1 MDRIRTPLVARSGL
15 VQQIITALTTDRG
28 AVLVGQRGT
37 GRTTL
42 VEIVTRQL
50 STDRYAVTRTTAT
63 EAGRPIPFG
72 PFCQLFPVTGDL
84 ALVPGR
90 IRAELVRR
98 GRSRT
103 PLLVVEDA
111 HWMDDRSASTL
122 LGLAHDSHIRLMV
135 TTRAD
140 VATPDAVVAL
150 WKDRHLRRVDLPPL
164 DPAETATLMQAM
176 LGHAV
181 ASTTVQLVY
190 QWTGGNPRLAT
201 ELVRHGT
208 ATGRLVRD
216 RGLWWWRG
224 PLSVPPHLV
233 ELFLPEPNR
242 LTPTHRDALAALAVS
257 DDLPI
262 ELVDRVAPAAVEELE
277 DLDLLRTTDT
287 EDGVSVGFSHPLLQA
302 IAWAQ
307 VSPAR
312 RRRVASALVEA
323 AHEVGGTA
331 PDPVT
336 VARWQVAV
344 GAPVTGAVLT
354 DAARRIRSHDPEQA
368 LRLARIAFGRDR
380 SARATVV
387 LADAL
392 AERGTGREA
401 QSILYQA
408 TASDRSA
415 AGRIVLS
422 AALALHRCATE
433 RDPASAHAD
442 LRALR
447 AVASLDAPGADVVDG
462 ADALVLLV
470 GQRPAEAIRVAD
482 RLLHRL
488 PGAGSAGGS
497 SALRCRIVRT
507 VALALVGRT
516 DEAAAAGAAVAA
528 DAGGGAGAP
537 DTAGLAAAA
546 LALVGLWR
554 DGSASLPVTDP
565 ILGRWP
571 RPPGTVP
578 GTRLRAVD
586 WPLLVGYARLL
597 RAEYPAAIAPLR
609 EALAQQAVGF
619 RPFRSEASAWLAV
632 SLAGTGRP
640 DDAQRVL
647 DVEPPD
653 RLAVLP
659 GLRPWADGAVAAARG
674 DTRSAGRRLEEAVAA
689 AHTAGCW
696 SVELQYLTWAARL
709 PPADQPVALADRV
722 ARCLRYVDARRLV
735 TEARGELALLSRD
748 RAGLLEHATRLAE
761 MGLHRPAWRLAE
773 AATWVLP
780 GRDQD
785 YARAVALAGRLRGAL
800 GLPAPN
806 LASPTLTA
814 RENEVAALAA
824 TGLPNRE
831 IATRLVV
838 SARTVESHLARVY
851 RKLGIGSRRELRADW
866 FSRAAE
872 GVPGSPTTP
881 DTYLV

>member
-15 VQQIITALTTDRG
+15 VQQILTAVTTDRG

-42 VEIVTRQL
+42 VELVTRQL
-50 STDRYAVTRTTAT
+50 SADRYAVTRTTAT

-72 PFCQLFPVTGDL
+72 PFWQLFPVTGDP

-122 LGLAHDSHIRLMV
+122 LGLAHDGQIRLMV

-164 DPAETATLMQAM
+164 DPTETATLMHAM
-176 LGHAV
+176 LGHPV

-208 ATGRLVRD
+208 ETGRLVHD

-224 PLSVPPHLV
+224 PLDVPPHLV

-242 LTPTHRDALAALAVS
+242 LTPTHRDALAAVAVS

-262 ELVDRVAPAAVEELE
+262 ELIDRVAPDAVEELE

-287 EDGVSVGFSHPLLQA
+287 EDGVSVGFGHPLLQA
-302 IAWAQ
+302 IVWTQ

-312 RRRVASALVEA
+312 RRRVASALVA
-323 AHEVGGTA
+323 AAREVGRST

-336 VARWQVAV
+336 VARWQLAA
-344 GAPVTGAVLT
+344 GAPVAATVLT
-354 DAARRIRSHDPEQA
+354 DTARQVSPHSPEQA
-368 LRLARIAFGRDR
+368 LRLARVAFGRDR

-392 AERGTGREA
+392 AELGAGREA
-401 QSILYQA
+401 QSILHQA
-408 TASDRSA
+408 TASEHSA
-415 AGRIVLS
+415 TGRVVLS

-447 AVASLDAPGADVVDG
+447 AVASLSAPEVLDAVDG

-470 GQRPAEAIRVAD
+470 GQRPADAIRAAD
-482 RLLHRL
+482 RLS
-488 PGAGSAGGS
+488 GTGSAGGS
-497 SALRCRIVRT
+497 SALRCRIART
-507 VALALVGRT
+507 LALALVGRT
-516 DEAAAAGAAVAA
+516 DEAAAAGTAVLA
-528 DAGGGAGAP
+528 DAGGVRAP
-537 DTAGLAAAA
+537 DTAGLAAAV
-546 LALVGLWR
+546 LSLIGLWR
-554 DGSASLPVTDP
+554 DGSAPLPATDP

-571 RPPGTVP
+571 RPPGAIP

-597 RAEYPAAIAPLR
+597 RGEYPGAVEPLR

-632 SLAGTGRP
+632 SLAATGQP
-640 DDAQRVL
+640 AEAQRVL
-647 DVEPPD
+647 DLDPPD

-659 GLRPWADGAVAAARG
+659 GLGPWAAGAIAAARG
-674 DTRSAGRRLEEAVAA
+674 DTRSAGRRFEEAVAA
-689 AHTAGCW
+689 AHAASCW

-709 PPADQPVALADRV
+709 PPADRPVALADRV
-722 ARCLRYVDARRLV
+722 AHCLRYVEAGRLV
-735 TEARGELALLSRD
+735 TEARGELALLDRD
-748 RAGLLEHATRLAE
+748 RAGLLEQATRLTE
-761 MGLHRPAWRLAE
+761 MGLHRRAWRLAE
-773 AATWVLP
+773 AATRVLS

-785 YARAVALAGRLRGAL
+785 YAGAVALAGRLRTAL

-851 RKLGIGSRRELRADW
+851 RKLGIGSRRELRSDW
-866 FSRAAE
+866 FSRAVQD
-872 GVPGSPTTP
+872 GPGMPTAP

>member
-1 MDRIRTPLVARSGL
+1 VNRIRTPLIARSGL
-15 VQQIITALTTDRG
+15 VQQIISAVTTDRG
-28 AVLVGQRGT
+28 AVVVGQRGT

-42 VEIVTRQL
+42 VELVTGQL
-50 STDRYAVTRTTAT
+50 SANRYAVTRTTAT

-72 PFCQLFPVTGDL
+72 LFCQLFPVTGDP
-84 ALVPGR
+84 ALMPGR

-98 GRSRT
+98 GQPRT

-122 LGLAHDSHIRLMV
+122 LGLAHDGHVRLMV

-140 VATPDAVVAL
+140 AATPDAVVAL

-164 DPAETATLMQAM
+164 DPTETATLMHTM

-201 ELVRHGT
+201 ELVRHGI
-208 ATGRLVRD
+208 ATGRLVPD

-242 LTPTHRDALAALAVS
+242 LTPTHRDALAAVAVS
-257 DDLPI
+257 DRASI
-262 ELVDRVAPAAVEELE
+262 ELVDRIAPDAVEELE
-277 DLDLLRTTDT
+277 DLDLLRTSDT

-302 IAWAQ
+302 IVWSQ

-323 AHEVGGTA
+323 AYEAGRVE

-336 VARWQVAV
+336 VARLQVIA
-344 GAPVTGAVLT
+344 GAPVTATMLT
-354 DAARRIRSHDPEQA
+354 EVARQVRSHSPEQA
-368 LRLARIAFGRDR
+368 LRLARVASGRDR

-392 AERGTGREA
+392 AELGTGREA
-401 QSILYQA
+401 QSVLHQA
-408 TASDRSA
+408 TASDHSA
-415 AGRIVLS
+415 TGRVVLS
-422 AALALHRCATE
+422 VALALHRCSTE

-447 AVASLDAPGADVVDG
+447 AVASVGAHDVIDG
-462 ADALVLLV
+462 ADAFVLLL
-470 GQRPAEAIRVAD
+470 GQRPTDAMRVAD
-482 RLLHRL
+482 GLLRRL
-488 PGAGSAGGS
+488 PDAGSVS
-497 SALRCRIVRT
+497 PHPVLRCRIART
-507 VALALVGRT
+507 MALALVGRT
-516 DEAAAAGAAVAA
+516 DEAAVSGAAVVA
-528 DAGGGAGAP
+528 DAGGGARAP
-537 DTAGLAAAA
+537 DTAGLATAV
-546 LALVGLWR
+546 LSLVGLWR
-554 DGSASLPVTDP
+554 DGSAPLPVTDP

-571 RPPGTVP
+571 RLPGEVP
-578 GTRLRAVD
+578 GTGLRTVD

-597 RAEYPAAIAPLR
+597 RGEYGAAIGPLR

-632 SLAGTGRP
+632 SLAAAGQP
-640 DDAQRVL
+640 DDAQQVL
-647 DVEPPD
+647 DVDPPD

-659 GLRPWADGAVAAARG
+659 GLGPWAEGAVAAARG
-674 DTRSAGRRLEEAVAA
+674 DTRLAGRCLGEAVAA
-689 AHTAGCW
+689 AHATGCW
-696 SVELQYLTWAARL
+696 SVELQYLTWAAQL
-709 PPADQPVALADRV
+709 PPADQPAALADRIT
-722 ARCLRYVDARRLV
+722 RCIRYVEARRLV
-735 TEARGELALLSRD
+735 TEARGELALLNRD
-748 RAGLLEHATRLAE
+748 RAGLLEQAIRLVE
-761 MGLHRPAWRLAE
+761 MGLHRRAWRLAE
-773 AATWVLP
+773 AATSALP

-785 YARAVALAGRLRGAL
+785 YAGAVALVGRLRSAL
-800 GLPAPN
+800 GLPAPS
-806 LASPTLTA
+806 LASPTLTV
-814 RENEVAALAA
+814 RETEVAALAA

-851 RKLGIGSRRELRADW
+851 RKLGVGSRRELRAHW
-866 FSRAAE
+866 FSHTVE
-872 GVPGSPTTP
+872 GSPASATTAE
-881 DTYLV
+881 TYLP

>member
-1 MDRIRTPLVARSGL
+1 MDRIGAPLIARSGL
-15 VQQIITALTTDRG
+15 VQQILSAVTADRG

-42 VEIVTRQL
+42 VELVTRQL
-50 STDRYAVTRTTAT
+50 SADRYAVTRTTAT

-72 PFCQLFPVTGDL
+72 PFCQLFPVTGDP

-98 GRSRT
+98 GQSRT

-122 LGLAHDSHIRLMV
+122 LGLAQDGHIRLMV
-135 TTRAD
+135 TTRAE

-164 DPAETATLMQAM
+164 DPTETATLMRAM
-176 LGHAV
+176 LGDAV
-181 ASTTVQLVY
+181 ASTTAQLVY

-208 ATGRLVRD
+208 ATGRLVHD

-224 PLSVPPHLV
+224 ALSVPPHLV
-233 ELFLPEPNR
+233 ELFLPGPNR
-242 LTPTHRDALAALAVS
+242 LTPTHRDALAAVAVS

-262 ELVDRVAPAAVEELE
+262 ELIDRVAPAAVEELE

-287 EDGVSVGFSHPLLQA
+287 EDGVSVGFGHPLLQA
-302 IAWAQ
+302 IVWAQ

-323 AHEVGGTA
+323 AVGDAT

-336 VARWQVAV
+336 VARWQVAA
-344 GAPVTGAVLT
+344 GAPVSPGVLT
-354 DAARRIRSHDPEQA
+354 DAARRVRPHSPEQA
-368 LRLARIAFGRDR
+368 LRLARIAFGQDR

-392 AERGTGREA
+392 AEQGNGREA
-401 QSILYQA
+401 QSVLHQA
-408 TASDRSA
+408 TAAEQSA
-415 AGRIVLS
+415 TGRIVLS
-422 AALALHRCATE
+422 TALAVHRCATE

-442 LRALR
+442 LRALH
-447 AVASLDAPGADVVDG
+447 AAASLAAPGAVDVVDA
-462 ADALVLLV
+462 ADALILLL
-470 GQRPAEAIRVAD
+470 GQRPAEAVRVAD

-488 PGAGSAGGS
+488 SAGGS
-497 SALRCRIVRT
+497 VGNSAVLRCRIART
-507 VALALVGRT
+507 AALALLGRT
-516 DEAAAAGAAVAA
+516 DEAADDGAAMRAA
-528 DAGGGAGAP
+528 ASGDDRAP
-537 DTAGLAAAA
+537 ETAGLAAAVRCL
-546 LALVGLWR
+546 LALWR
-554 DGSASLPVTDP
+554 DGSATLPVTDP

-571 RPPGTVP
+571 RPPGEIP
-578 GTRLRAVD
+578 GTRLRTVD

-597 RAEYPAAIAPLR
+597 RGEYSGAVEPLR

-619 RPFRSEASAWLAV
+619 RLFRSEASAWLAV
-632 SLAGTGRP
+632 SLASAGRP
-640 DDAQRVL
+640 DEAQRVL
-647 DVEPPD
+647 DVDPPD

-659 GLRPWADGAVAAARG
+659 GLRPWADGALAAARG
-674 DTRSAGRRLEEAVAA
+674 DTRSAGRRLDEAATAA
-689 AHTAGCW
+689 RAAGCR

-709 PPADQPVALADRV
+709 PPADRPVGLADRLGT
-722 ARCLRYVDARRLV
+722 CLRYVEARRLA
-735 TEARGELALLSRD
+735 TEARGELALLNRD
-748 RAGLLEHATRLAE
+748 RAGLLGEANRLAE
-761 MGLHRPAWRLAE
+761 MGLHRRAFRLAE
-773 AATWVLP
+773 AATRVLP
-780 GRDQD
+780 GHDQD
-785 YARAVALAGRLRGAL
+785 YAAAVALAGRLRTAL

-806 LASPTLTA
+806 LAAPTLTA

-824 TGLPNRE
+824 SGLPNRE

-866 FSRAAE
+866 FSRSVE
-872 GVPGSPTTP
+872 GGPGEPGTP
-881 DTYLV
+881 DGYPG

>member
-1 MDRIRTPLVARSGL
+1 MDRIGAPLIARSGL
-15 VQQIITALTTDRG
+15 VQQVLSAVTADRG

-42 VEIVTRQL
+42 VELVTRQL
-50 STDRYAVTRTTAT
+50 SADRYAVTRTTAT

-72 PFCQLFPVTGDL
+72 PFSQLFPVTGDP

-122 LGLAHDSHIRLMV
+122 LGLAQDGHIRLMV
-135 TTRAD
+135 TTRAE
-140 VATPDAVVAL
+140 VAAPDAVVAL

-164 DPAETATLMQAM
+164 DPTETATLMRAM
-176 LGHAV
+176 LGDAV

-201 ELVRHGT
+201 ELVRHGIT
-208 ATGRLVRD
+208 TGRLVPD

-224 PLSVPPHLV
+224 ALSVPPQLV
-233 ELFLPEPNR
+233 ELFLPGPNR
-242 LTPTHRDALAALAVS
+242 LTPTHRDALAAVAVS
-257 DDLPI
+257 DDVPI
-262 ELVDRVAPAAVEELE
+262 ELIDRVAPAAVEELE

-302 IAWAQ
+302 IVWAQ

-312 RRRVASALVEA
+312 RRRIASALIEA
-323 AHEVGGTA
+323 AVGGAA

-336 VARWQVAV
+336 VARWQVAA
-344 GAPVTGAVLT
+344 GAPVHPGVLT
-354 DAARRIRSHDPEQA
+354 DAARRVRPHSPEQA
-368 LRLARIAFGRDR
+368 LRLARIAFGQDP
-380 SARATVV
+380 SARTTVV

-392 AERGTGREA
+392 AEQGSGREA
-401 QSILYQA
+401 QSVLHQA
-408 TASDRSA
+408 TASEHSA
-415 AGRIVLS
+415 TGRIVLS
-422 AALALHRCATE
+422 TALAVHRCATE

-442 LRALR
+442 LRALH
-447 AVASLDAPGADVVDG
+447 AAASLAAPGAVDVVDA
-462 ADALVLLV
+462 ADALILLL
-470 GQRPAEAIRVAD
+470 GQRPAEAVRVAD
-482 RLLHRL
+482 RLLHRHS
-488 PGAGSAGGS
+488 ATGSVGS
-497 SALRCRIVRT
+497 SAVLRCRIART
-507 VALALVGRT
+507 VALALLGRT
-516 DEAAAAGAAVAA
+516 DEAAGGAAMLAA
-528 DAGGGAGAP
+528 TSGDDRAP
-537 DTAGLAAAA
+537 EAAGLAAAVRCL
-546 LALVGLWR
+546 LALWR
-554 DGSASLPVTDP
+554 DGSATLPVTDP

-571 RPPGTVP
+571 RPPGEVP

-586 WPLLVGYARLL
+586 WPLLAGYARLL
-597 RAEYPAAIAPLR
+597 RGEYSAAVEPLR

-619 RPFRSEASAWLAV
+619 RLFRSEASAWLAV
-632 SLAGTGRP
+632 SLASAGRP
-640 DDAQRVL
+640 DEAQRVL

-674 DTRSAGRRLEEAVAA
+674 DTRSAGRRLDEAATAA
-689 AHTAGCW
+689 RAAGCR

-709 PPADQPVALADRV
+709 PPADRPVGLADRL
-722 ARCLRYVDARRLV
+722 ATCLRYVEARRLA
-735 TEARGELALLSRD
+735 TEARGELALLNRD
-748 RAGLLEHATRLAE
+748 RAGLLEQANRLAE
-761 MGLHRPAWRLAE
+761 MGLHRRAFRLAE
-773 AATWVLP
+773 AATRVLS

-785 YARAVALAGRLRGAL
+785 YAAAVALAGRLRNTL

-806 LASPTLTA
+806 LASPTLTV

-824 TGLPNRE
+824 GGLSNRE
-831 IATRLVV
+831 IAIRLVV

-866 FSRAAE
+866 FSRSVE
-872 GVPGSPTTP
+872 GGPGEPGAP
-881 DTYLV
+881 DAYPG